1 MQRKKLAS
9 TAIIF
14 LVALM
19 CVLAAGYAVKDDI
32 NLSELFADT
41 TTTAETTT
49 TEPTTTEPPAPTV
62 TSTVT
67 IRSAGDVLIHIPIYQ
82 NAKQSDGTYDFSHI
96 FTYSEDI
103 ISSCDYFVANLET
116 TLGGT
121 DGRNYSGFPRFNSP
135 DSIIDALKGAGVDC
149 LLTANNHSYDTNG
162 AGVLRT
168 IEKIEEADLDYTGSR
183 KTAEDIQY
191 LVKNI
196 GGISFGFACY
206 TYETPTTEGRKAL
219 NGLVVDTATAP
230 LINSFNPAKPDSFYE
245 ELSTNIKKMKKKGAD
260 IIAVYIHWGEEY
272 QLTQNAKQQE
282 IAQKLCDMGVDVI
295 IGGHPHVVQPMDLL
309 TSTDGKHKT
318 VCVYS
323 LGNFV
328 SNQRRSL
335 MGLKTGHTE
344 DGLIFE
350 MTFSKYSDGTVV
362 FDSVD
367 AIPTWVHL
375 YSQGGKKIH
384 AITPLEGNL
393 DKNAEQLG
401 LTKTSDGLAQAKASM
416 ERTNALVSEG
426 EKKCNR
432 YLKSIATPIEEYE
445 AERATADT
453 VGTSAE
459 MAS

>member
-1 MQRKKLAS
+1 MSRKKLAS
-9 TAIIF
+9 TAIIC
-14 LVALM
+14 LVAVV
-19 CVLAAGYAVKDDI
+19 CVLAAMYAVRGDL
-32 NLSELFADT
+32 NFGELLTEPT
-41 TTTAETTT
+41 TETTT
-49 TEPTTTEPPAPTV
+49 TEPTTTEPPPPEV

-67 IRSAGDVLIHIPIYQ
+67 IRSAGDVLIHVPVYQ

-121 DGRNYSGFPRFNSP
+121 NGRNYTGFPRFNSP
-135 DSIIDALKGAGVDC
+135 DSILDALKGAGIDC

-162 AGVLRT
+162 PGVLRT
-168 IEKIEEADLDYTGSR
+168 IEKIEEIGLDYTGSR
-183 KTAEDIQY
+183 KTTEDVQY

-196 GGISFGFACY
+196 SGLKFGLACY
-206 TYETPTTEGRKAL
+206 TYETPTSEGRKAL

-230 LINSFNPAKPDSFYE
+230 LINSFKPGSPESFYE
-245 ELSTNIKKMKKKGAD
+245 ELGTNISKMKKKGAD

-272 QLTQNAKQQE
+272 QLAQNAKQKE
-282 IAQKLCDMGVDVI
+282 IAQRLCDMGVDVI

-323 LGNFV
+323 MGNFV

-350 MTFSKYSDGTVV
+350 MTFSKYSDGTVM

-375 YSQGGKKIH
+375 YSANGKKVHSIV
-384 AITPLEGNL
+384 PLEGNL
-393 DKNAEQLG
+393 DAKAEELG
-401 LTKTSDGLAQAKASM
+401 LTRTGDGLTQAKASM
-416 ERTNALVSEG
+416 ARTNALVSEG
-426 EKKCNR
+426 EKKCND
-432 YLKSIATPIEEYE
+432 YLSSIETPIEVFE
-445 AERATADT
+445 AQRVTISDADT
-453 VGTSAE
+453 IE
-459 MAS
+459 